1 MLSIISQY
9 HKDKCR
15 KCAFLCGIQVKTKE
29 LESKM
34 STIRDVEYKG
44 EGEVLT
50 QNGNTRDEYGQVHS
64 MQNWKCHNEIYQF
77 I

>member
-1 MLSIISQY
+1 
-9 HKDKCR
+9 
-15 KCAFLCGIQVKTKE
+15 VKTKE

-64 MQNWKCHNEIYQF
+64 MQNWKCHNEIY
-77 I
+77 